1 MKQIHYR
8 WMGRE
13 LHKLTEHQVK
23 RLLFM
28 EMDGA
33 KRRAVVIRLHQ
44 RYCALRA
51 KREREALMKEL
62 ESWSHTTTK

>member
-1 MKQIHYR
+1 VKQIHWR

-13 LHKLTEHQVK
+13 LNKLTELQVK

-33 KRRAVVIRLHQ
+33 RRPRVVVRLHQ
-44 RYCALRA
+44 RLCILRA
-51 KREREALMKEL
+51 KREREALMAEIQ
-62 ESWSHTTTK
+62 SHKL